1 METTLRVWGVDRLPP
16 IMEDQ
21 MEKSLENDMDIGF
34 ISESP
39 DRTILR
45 LDSESL
51 VSESLC
57 EVFPKLG
64 VPFWGV
70 LIIMTIVFWGLYW
83 GTLI

>member
-1 METTLRVWGVDRLPP
+1 
-16 IMEDQ
+16 
-21 MEKSLENDMDIGF
+21 MEKSLENDMDIRF

-39 DRTILR
+39 DRTMLR

-51 VSESLC
+51 VSESLY